1 MLFLSSE
8 KYPKEDEL
16 MSFVAS
22 HGGSTN
28 AFTSAEDTTF
38 VFDVNYDH
46 LKECLDRLLQF
57 FICPIISKD
66 AVDRE
71 VQAVDSE

>member
-1 MLFLSSE
+1 MLFLSSV

-16 MSFVAS
+16 MSFVAV

-28 AFTSAEDTTF
+28 AYTSQEDTTF
-38 VFDVNYDH
+38 TFDVNHDH
-46 LKECLDRLLQF
+46 LEEGLDRLMQF
-57 FICPIISKD
+57 FISPIISKD